1 LGKDCLTCVDNRI
14 AKGLIVKSRLN
25 RSARPIFGKNLIYNQ
40 AFLRKGMIMM
50 QNWSNF
56 TVIAVGL
63 IALILLVLGA
73 NYAVKKLIGIA
84 NYFKLS
90 STFMGMTVLSVATSL
105 PEITSHFTAS
115 VNILRGTLDYQTG
128 SAIVL
133 GANIGSDVVQQ
144 TLIMGVV
151 ILLAGTLYFRRYFLW
166 KSMIPMIAT
175 TVMCLILGWDGNYSR
190 IDGAILF
197 GSFLAYIYYLY
208 MDERKHYKEEDNQLQ
223 SEEVADGAPTNGR
236 EVLRDALITAVLL
249 VVIIACATLVL
260 SATEVVVDRT
270 GIGGSLIGVVTLGL
284 ASALPELTTALAG
297 VRHKEA
303 GISLG
308 TLVGSNITNPL
319 VAIGG
324 GALISTYAVPRPLI
338 VWDLPWEIL
347 TGILLWIILWFNNGR
362 LGKKSAIYLIV
373 IYFIY
378 IIFRSLFFNVDF

>member
-1 LGKDCLTCVDNRI
+1 
-14 AKGLIVKSRLN
+14 
-25 RSARPIFGKNLIYNQ
+25 
-40 AFLRKGMIMM
+40 MM
-50 QNWSNF
+50 QNWSIF
-56 TVIAVGL
+56 EVAVVGL
-63 IALILLVLGA
+63 VSLALLILGA

-90 STFMGMTVLSVATSL
+90 STFMGMTVLSIATSL

-115 VNILRGTLDYQTG
+115 VNILRGTLDFQTG

-144 TLIMGVV
+144 TLIMGIV
-151 ILLAGTLYFRRYFLW
+151 ILLAGTMYFRRYFLW
-166 KSMIPMIAT
+166 KSMIPMIGT
-175 TVMCLILGWDGNYSR
+175 TIMCLILGLDGNYSR

-197 GSFLAYIYYLY
+197 GSFLAYTYYLY

-223 SEEVADGAPTNGR
+223 SEEVAEDAPTNGR
-236 EVLRDALITAVLL
+236 EVLRDAFITAVLL
-249 VVIIACATLVL
+249 VVIIGCATLVL

-270 GIGGSLIGVVTLGL
+270 GVGGSLIGVITLGL

-297 VRHKEA
+297 IRHKEA

-319 VAIGG
+319 LAIGG
-324 GALISTYAVPRPLI
+324 GALISTYAVPRPLLN
-338 VWDLPWEIL
+338 WDLPWEIL
-347 TGILLWIILWFNNGR
+347 TGILLWVILWFNKGR

-373 IYFIY
+373 IYFVY
-378 IIFRSLFFNVDF
+378 ILFRSLFFNVDF

>member
-1 LGKDCLTCVDNRI
+1 
-14 AKGLIVKSRLN
+14 
-25 RSARPIFGKNLIYNQ
+25 
-40 AFLRKGMIMM
+40 MM
-50 QNWSNF
+50 QNWSIF
-56 TVIAVGL
+56 EVAVVGL
-63 IALILLVLGA
+63 VSLALLILGA

-90 STFMGMTVLSVATSL
+90 STFMGMTVLSIATSL

-115 VNILRGTLDYQTG
+115 VNILRGTLDFQTG

-144 TLIMGVV
+144 TLIMGIV
-151 ILLAGTLYFRRYFLW
+151 ILLAGTMYFRRYFLW
-166 KSMIPMIAT
+166 KSMIPMIGT
-175 TVMCLILGWDGNYSR
+175 TIMCLILGLDGNYSR

-197 GSFLAYIYYLY
+197 GSFLAYTYYLY

-223 SEEVADGAPTNGR
+223 SEEVAEDAPTNGR
-236 EVLRDALITAVLL
+236 EVLRDAFITAVLL
-249 VVIIACATLVL
+249 VVIIGCATLVL

-270 GIGGSLIGVVTLGL
+270 GVGGSLIGVITLGL

-297 VRHKEA
+297 IRHKEA

-319 VAIGG
+319 LAIGG
-324 GALISTYAVPRPLI
+324 GALISTYAVPRPL
-338 VWDLPWEIL
+338 VTWDLPWETL
-347 TGILLWIILWFNNGR
+347 TGMMLWGILWFNNGK

-373 IYFIY
+373 IYFVY
-378 IIFRSLFFNVDF
+378 ILFRSLFFNVDF

>member
-1 LGKDCLTCVDNRI
+1 
-14 AKGLIVKSRLN
+14 
-25 RSARPIFGKNLIYNQ
+25 
-40 AFLRKGMIMM
+40 MM
-50 QNWSNF
+50 QNWSVF
-56 TVIAVGL
+56 EVAVVGL
-63 IALILLVLGA
+63 VSLALLILGA

-90 STFMGMTVLSVATSL
+90 STFMGMTVLSIATSL

-115 VNILRGTLDYQTG
+115 VNILRGTLDFQTG

-144 TLIMGVV
+144 TLIMGIV
-151 ILLAGTLYFRRYFLW
+151 ILLAGTMYFRRYFLW
-166 KSMIPMIAT
+166 KSMIPMIGT
-175 TVMCLILGWDGNYSR
+175 TIMCLILGLDGNYSR

-197 GSFLAYIYYLY
+197 GSFLAYTYYLY

-223 SEEVADGAPTNGR
+223 SEEVAEDAPTNGR
-236 EVLRDALITAVLL
+236 EVLRDAFITAVLL
-249 VVIIACATLVL
+249 VVIIGCATLVL

-270 GIGGSLIGVVTLGL
+270 GVGGSLIGVITLGL

-297 VRHKEA
+297 IRHKEA

-319 VAIGG
+319 LAIGG
-324 GALISTYAVPRPLI
+324 GALISTYAVPRPL
-338 VWDLPWEIL
+338 VTWDLPWETL
-347 TGILLWIILWFNNGR
+347 TGMMLWGILWFNNGK

-373 IYFIY
+373 IYFVY
-378 IIFRSLFFNVDF
+378 ILFRSLFFNVDF

>member
-1 LGKDCLTCVDNRI
+1 
-14 AKGLIVKSRLN
+14 
-25 RSARPIFGKNLIYNQ
+25 
-40 AFLRKGMIMM
+40 MM
-50 QNWSNF
+50 QNWSIF
-56 TVIAVGL
+56 GVTAVGL
-63 IALILLVLGA
+63 IALVLLVLGA
-73 NYAVKKLIGIA
+73 NFAVKKLIGIA

-115 VNILRGTLDYQTG
+115 VNILRGTLHYQTG

-144 TLIMGVV
+144 TLIMGIVV
-151 ILLAGTLYFRRYFLW
+151 LLSGTIYFRRYFLW
-166 KSMIPMIAT
+166 KSMVPMIAT
-175 TVMCLILGWDGNYSR
+175 TIMCLILGFDGNYSR

-197 GSFLAYIYYLY
+197 GSFLAYTYYLY

-236 EVLRDALITAVLL
+236 EVLRDGLITAGMLA
-249 VVIIACATLVL
+249 VIIACATFVL
-260 SATEVVVDRT
+260 SATEIVVERT
-270 GIGGSLIGVVTLGL
+270 GVGGSLIGVITLGL

-319 VAIGG
+319 LAIGG
-324 GALISTYAVPRPLI
+324 GALISTYAVPRPL
-338 VWDLPWEIL
+338 VLWDLPWETL
-347 TGILLWIILWFNNGR
+347 TGMMLWAILWFNNGK

-373 IYFIY
+373 IYFVY
-378 IIFRSLFFNVDF
+378 ILFRSLFFSVDF

>member
-1 LGKDCLTCVDNRI
+1 
-14 AKGLIVKSRLN
+14 
-25 RSARPIFGKNLIYNQ
+25 
-40 AFLRKGMIMM
+40 MM
-50 QNWSNF
+50 QNWSVF
-56 TVIAVGL
+56 EVAVVGL
-63 IALILLVLGA
+63 VSLALLILGA

-90 STFMGMTVLSVATSL
+90 STFMGMTVLSIATSL

-115 VNILRGTLDYQTG
+115 VNILRGTLDFQTG

-144 TLIMGVV
+144 TLIMGIVV
-151 ILLAGTLYFRRYFLW
+151 LLAGTIYFRRYFLW
-166 KSMIPMIAT
+166 KSMIPMIST
-175 TVMCLILGWDGNYSR
+175 TIMCLILGLDGNYSR

-197 GSFLAYIYYLY
+197 GSFLAYTYYLY

-223 SEEVADGAPTNGR
+223 SEEVAEDAPTNGR
-236 EVLRDALITAVLL
+236 EVLRDAFITAVLL
-249 VVIIACATLVL
+249 VVIIGCATLVL

-270 GIGGSLIGVVTLGL
+270 GVGGSLIGVITLGL

-297 VRHKEA
+297 IRHKEA

-319 VAIGG
+319 LAIGG
-324 GALISTYAVPRPLI
+324 GALISTYAVPRPLLN
-338 VWDLPWEIL
+338 WDLPWEIL
-347 TGILLWIILWFNNGR
+347 TGILLWVILWFNKGR

-373 IYFIY
+373 IYFVY
-378 IIFRSLFFNVDF
+378 ILFRSLFFNVDF

>member
-1 LGKDCLTCVDNRI
+1 
-14 AKGLIVKSRLN
+14 
-25 RSARPIFGKNLIYNQ
+25 
-40 AFLRKGMIMM
+40 MM
-50 QNWSNF
+50 QSWSIF

-63 IALILLVLGA
+63 IALALLVLGA

-115 VNILRGTLDYQTG
+115 VNILRGSLDYQTG

-144 TLIMGVV
+144 TLIMGIVV
-151 ILLAGTLYFRRYFLW
+151 LLAGTIYFRRYFLW
-166 KSMIPMIAT
+166 KSMIPMIGT
-175 TVMCLILGWDGNYSR
+175 TIMCLILGWDGNYSR

-197 GSFLAYIYYLY
+197 GSFLAYTYYLY
-208 MDERKHYKEEDNQLQ
+208 ADERKHYKEEDNQLQ
-223 SEEVADGAPTNGR
+223 SDEVAEGVPANGR
-236 EVLRDALITAVLL
+236 EVLRDALFTTGLL
-249 VVIIACATLVL
+249 VVIIACATFVL
-260 SATEVVVDRT
+260 SATEVIVNRT
-270 GIGGSLIGVVTLGL
+270 GVGGSLIGVITLGL

-297 VRHKEA
+297 IRHKEA

-319 VAIGG
+319 LAIGG
-324 GALISTYAVPRPLI
+324 GALISTYAVPRPL
-338 VWDLPWEIL
+338 VLWDLPWETL
-347 TGILLWIILWFNNGR
+347 TGMILWAILWFNNGK

-378 IIFRSLFFNVDF
+378 ILFRSLFFNVDF

>member
-1 LGKDCLTCVDNRI
+1 
-14 AKGLIVKSRLN
+14 
-25 RSARPIFGKNLIYNQ
+25 
-40 AFLRKGMIMM
+40 MM
-50 QNWSNF
+50 QNWSIF
-56 TVIAVGL
+56 EVTAVGL
-63 IALILLVLGA
+63 IALALLVLGA

-144 TLIMGVV
+144 TLIMGIVV
-151 ILLAGTLYFRRYFLW
+151 LLAGTMYFRRYFLW
-166 KSMIPMIAT
+166 KSMIPMIGT
-175 TVMCLILGWDGNYSR
+175 TIMCLILGWDGNYSR

-197 GSFLAYIYYLY
+197 GSFLAYTYYLY
-208 MDERKHYKEEDNQLQ
+208 TDERKHYKEEDNQLQ
-223 SEEVADGAPTNGR
+223 SDEVAEDVPTNGR
-236 EVLRDALITAVLL
+236 EVIRDGLITTVML
-249 VVIIACATLVL
+249 VVIIACATYVL
-260 SATEVVVDRT
+260 SATEIIVDRT
-270 GIGGSLIGVVTLGL
+270 GVGGSLIGVITLGL

-297 VRHKEA
+297 IRHKEA

-319 VAIGG
+319 LAIGG
-324 GALISTYAVPRPLI
+324 GALISTYAVPRPL
-338 VWDLPWEIL
+338 VLWDLPWETL
-347 TGILLWIILWFNNGR
+347 TGMMLWAILWFNNGK

-373 IYFIY
+373 IYFVY
-378 IIFRSLFFNVDF
+378 ILFRSLFFNVDF

>member
-1 LGKDCLTCVDNRI
+1 
-14 AKGLIVKSRLN
+14 
-25 RSARPIFGKNLIYNQ
+25 
-40 AFLRKGMIMM
+40 MM
-50 QNWSNF
+50 QNWSIF
-56 TVIAVGL
+56 EVAVVGL
-63 IALILLVLGA
+63 VSLALLILGA

-90 STFMGMTVLSVATSL
+90 STFMGMTVLSIATSL

-115 VNILRGTLDYQTG
+115 VNILRGTLDFQTG

-144 TLIMGVV
+144 TLIMGIV
-151 ILLAGTLYFRRYFLW
+151 ILLAGTMYFRRYFLW
-166 KSMIPMIAT
+166 KSMIPMIST
-175 TVMCLILGWDGNYSR
+175 TIMCLILGLDGNYSR

-197 GSFLAYIYYLY
+197 GSFLAYTYYLY

-223 SEEVADGAPTNGR
+223 SEEVAEDAPTNGR
-236 EVLRDALITAVLL
+236 EVLRDAFITAVLL
-249 VVIIACATLVL
+249 VVIIGCATLVL

-270 GIGGSLIGVVTLGL
+270 GVGGSLIGVITLGL

-297 VRHKEA
+297 IRHKEA

-319 VAIGG
+319 LAIGG
-324 GALISTYAVPRPLI
+324 GALISTYAVPRPLLN
-338 VWDLPWEIL
+338 WDLPWEIL
-347 TGILLWIILWFNNGR
+347 TGILLWVILWFNKGR

-373 IYFIY
+373 IYFVY
-378 IIFRSLFFNVDF
+378 ILFRSLFFNVDF

>member
-1 LGKDCLTCVDNRI
+1 
-14 AKGLIVKSRLN
+14 
-25 RSARPIFGKNLIYNQ
+25 
-40 AFLRKGMIMM
+40 MM
-50 QNWSNF
+50 QNWSIF
-56 TVIAVGL
+56 EVAVVGL
-63 IALILLVLGA
+63 VSLALLILGA

-90 STFMGMTVLSVATSL
+90 STFMGMTVLSIATSL

-115 VNILRGTLDYQTG
+115 VNILRGTLDFQTG

-144 TLIMGVV
+144 TLIMGIV
-151 ILLAGTLYFRRYFLW
+151 ILLAGTMYFRRYFLW
-166 KSMIPMIAT
+166 KSMIPMIGT
-175 TVMCLILGWDGNYSR
+175 TIMCLILGLDGNPSR

-197 GSFLAYIYYLY
+197 GSFLAYTYYLY

-223 SEEVADGAPTNGR
+223 SEEVAEDAPTNGR
-236 EVLRDALITAVLL
+236 EVLRDAFITAVLL
-249 VVIIACATLVL
+249 VVIIGCATLVL

-270 GIGGSLIGVVTLGL
+270 GVGGSLIGVITLGL

-297 VRHKEA
+297 IRHKEA

-319 VAIGG
+319 LAIGG
-324 GALISTYAVPRPLI
+324 GALISTYAVPRPL
-338 VWDLPWEIL
+338 VTWDLPWETL
-347 TGILLWIILWFNNGR
+347 TGMMLWGILWFNNGK

-373 IYFIY
+373 IYFVY
-378 IIFRSLFFNVDF
+378 ILFRSLFFNVDF

>member
-1 LGKDCLTCVDNRI
+1 M
-14 AKGLIVKSRLN
+14 AKIV
-25 RSARPIFGKNLIYNQ
+25 IQ
-40 AFLRKGMIMM
+40 
-50 QNWSNF
+50 
-56 TVIAVGL
+56 
-63 IALILLVLGA
+63 LLVLEKGLVMMQSWNIFGVIFIGLISLVVLVIGA

-84 NYFKLS
+84 NYYKLS

-144 TLIMGVV
+144 TLIMGIV
-151 ILLAGTLYFRRYFLW
+151 ILLAGTMYFRRYFLW
-166 KSMIPMIAT
+166 KSMIPMIGT
-175 TVMCLILGWDGNYSR
+175 TIMCIILGWDGNYSR

-197 GSFLAYIYYLY
+197 GTFIAYSYYLY
-208 MDERKHYKEEDNQLQ
+208 VDERKHYKQEDNLLQ
-223 SEEVADGAPTNGR
+223 SEEVADDAPQNGR
-236 EVLRDALITAVLL
+236 EVLRDAIITSGLL
-249 VVIIACATLVL
+249 VVIITCATIVL
-260 SATEVVVDRT
+260 SATETIVDRT
-270 GIGGSLIGVVTLGL
+270 GVGGSLIGVITLGL

-319 VAIGG
+319 LAIGG
-324 GALISTYAVPRPLI
+324 GALISTYAVPRPLV
-338 VWDLPWEIL
+338 VWDLPWETL
-347 TGILLWIILWFNNGR
+347 TGMLLWGILWFNNGK

-373 IYFIY
+373 IYFVY
-378 IIFRSLFFNVDF
+378 IFFRSVYFNVDF

>member
-1 LGKDCLTCVDNRI
+1 
-14 AKGLIVKSRLN
+14 
-25 RSARPIFGKNLIYNQ
+25 
-40 AFLRKGMIMM
+40 MM
-50 QNWSNF
+50 QNWSIF
-56 TVIAVGL
+56 EVAVVGL
-63 IALILLVLGA
+63 VSLALLILGA

-90 STFMGMTVLSVATSL
+90 STFMGMTVLSIATSL

-115 VNILRGTLDYQTG
+115 VNILRGTLDFQTG

-144 TLIMGVV
+144 TLIMGIVV
-151 ILLAGTLYFRRYFLW
+151 LLAGTIYFRRYFLW
-166 KSMIPMIAT
+166 KSMIPMIST
-175 TVMCLILGWDGNYSR
+175 TIMCLLLGLDGNYSR

-197 GSFLAYIYYLY
+197 GSFLAYTYYLY

-223 SEEVADGAPTNGR
+223 SEEVAEDAPTNGR
-236 EVLRDALITAVLL
+236 EVLRDAFITAVLL
-249 VVIIACATLVL
+249 VVIIGCATLVL

-270 GIGGSLIGVVTLGL
+270 GVGGSLIGVITLGL

-297 VRHKEA
+297 IRHKEA

-319 VAIGG
+319 LAIGG
-324 GALISTYAVPRPLI
+324 GALISTYAVPRPL
-338 VWDLPWEIL
+338 VTWDLPWETL
-347 TGILLWIILWFNNGR
+347 TGMMLWGILWFNNGK

-373 IYFIY
+373 IYFVY
-378 IIFRSLFFNVDF
+378 ILFRSLFFNVDF

>member
-1 LGKDCLTCVDNRI
+1 
-14 AKGLIVKSRLN
+14 
-25 RSARPIFGKNLIYNQ
+25 
-40 AFLRKGMIMM
+40 M
-50 QNWSNF
+50 QNWSIF

-63 IALILLVLGA
+63 TALVLLVLGA

-144 TLIMGVV
+144 TLIMGIV
-151 ILLAGTLYFRRYFLW
+151 ILLAGTMYFRRYFLW
-166 KSMIPMIAT
+166 KSMIPMIGT
-175 TVMCLILGWDGNYSR
+175 TIMCIILGWDGNYSR

-197 GSFLAYIYYLY
+197 GTFLAYTYYLY
-208 MDERKHYKEEDNQLQ
+208 TDERKHYKEEDNQLQ
-223 SEEVADGAPTNGR
+223 SEAVAEDVPKNGR
-236 EVLRDALITAVLL
+236 EVIRDGLITTVML
-249 VVIIACATLVL
+249 VIIIACATFVL
-260 SATEVVVDRT
+260 SATETIVDRT
-270 GIGGSLIGVVTLGL
+270 GVGGSLIGVVTLGL

-319 VAIGG
+319 LAIGG
-324 GALISTYAVPRPLI
+324 GALISTYAVPRPL
-338 VWDLPWEIL
+338 VLWDLPWETL
-347 TGILLWIILWFNNGR
+347 TGMLLWAILWFNNGK

-378 IIFRSLFFNVDF
+378 ILCRSLFFNVDF

>member
-1 LGKDCLTCVDNRI
+1 
-14 AKGLIVKSRLN
+14 
-25 RSARPIFGKNLIYNQ
+25 
-40 AFLRKGMIMM
+40 MM
-50 QNWSNF
+50 QNWSIF
-56 TVIAVGL
+56 EVAVVGL
-63 IALILLVLGA
+63 VSLALLILGA

-90 STFMGMTVLSVATSL
+90 STFMGMTVLSIATSL

-115 VNILRGTLDYQTG
+115 VNILRGTLDFQTG

-144 TLIMGVV
+144 TLIMGIVV
-151 ILLAGTLYFRRYFLW
+151 LLAGTIYFRRYFLW
-166 KSMIPMIAT
+166 KSMIPMIST
-175 TVMCLILGWDGNYSR
+175 TIMCLILGLDGNYSR

-197 GSFLAYIYYLY
+197 GSFLAYTYYLY

-223 SEEVADGAPTNGR
+223 SEEVAEDAPTNGR
-236 EVLRDALITAVLL
+236 EVLRDAFITAVLL
-249 VVIIACATLVL
+249 VVIIGCATLVL

-270 GIGGSLIGVVTLGL
+270 GVGGSLIGVITLGL

-297 VRHKEA
+297 IRHKEA

-319 VAIGG
+319 LAIGG
-324 GALISTYAVPRPLI
+324 GALISTYAVPRPLLN
-338 VWDLPWEIL
+338 WDLPWEIL
-347 TGILLWIILWFNNGR
+347 TGILLWVILWFNKGR

-373 IYFIY
+373 IYFVY
-378 IIFRSLFFNVDF
+378 ILFRSLFFNVDF